1 MAELVMQDVAEAVI
15 IDKQTG
21 KTAVYANLQLSS
33 LEGSLTEEDLRAGI
47 GNGKIFKIRTDKEL
61 NVNLRTATVDLDW
74 LAMQQGVEVE
84 SAQTARVTKIETVTA
99 VEDST
104 PGTFTV
110 TIKGTPIDNKVRVT
124 GIDGDQDE
132 ATFTTGEVILP
143 STMAVAA
150 GDKITVTYFE
160 QVTGN
165 RIQFDAGKFSKSYR
179 LELRTIAY
187 NLDTAEVHSDIYFIF
202 DNAIPTGDFSFGLES
217 GTVVTPELTFSILSE
232 KGSSVMGEMFE
243 IERV

>member
-1 MAELVMQDVAEAVI
+1 
-15 IDKQTG
+15 
-21 KTAVYANLQLSS
+21 
-33 LEGSLTEEDLRAGI
+33 
-47 GNGKIFKIRTDKEL
+47 
-61 NVNLRTATVDLDW
+61 
-74 LAMQQGVEVE
+74 
-84 SAQTARVTKIETVTA
+84 
-99 VEDST
+99 
-104 PGTFTV
+104 
-110 TIKGTPIDNKVRVT
+110 
-124 GIDGDQDE
+124 
-132 ATFTTGEVILP
+132 
-143 STMAVAA
+143 TMAVAA